1 MDIILG
7 YIMKFTLIMKF
18 TQIHE
23 IYVLILFQL
32 VCSSAHTADYAVIAA
47 RTDIGH

>member
-7 YIMKFTLIMKF
+7 YIE
-18 TQIHE
+18 QIHE